1 MRREKVKFMSKSTK
15 QAWNTKY
22 GPRRVCHEE
31 PTLDEAIA
39 AAKGLSDELNQQ
51 AEIAASLIG
60 LPPDQVR
67 TELLK
72 VAPPG
77 KSVIKSLA
85 FVGSASAP
93 RTIVVERR
101 QPGRQRAR

>member
-1 MRREKVKFMSKSTK
+1 MNKSNNR
-15 QAWNTKY
+15 AWNTKY
-22 GPRRVCHEE
+22 GPRRVRHEE

-39 AAKGLSDELNQQ
+39 AAKDLSDELNQQ

-72 VAPPG
+72 IALPG
-77 KSVIKSLA
+77 KNVIKSFA

-93 RTIVVERR
+93 RIIVVERR
-101 QPGRQRAR
+101 QPRR

>member
-1 MRREKVKFMSKSTK
+1 MGR
-15 QAWNTKY
+15 
-22 GPRRVCHEE
+22 
-31 PTLDEAIA
+31 IA

-72 VAPPG
+72 IALPG
-77 KSVIKSLA
+77 KNVIKSFA

-93 RTIVVERR
+93 RIVMVERR
-101 QPGRQRAR
+101 QPRRQRAG

>member
-1 MRREKVKFMSKSTK
+1 MNKSNNR
-15 QAWNTKY
+15 AWNTKY
-22 GPRRVCHEE
+22 GPRRVRHEE

-72 VAPPG
+72 IALPG
-77 KSVIKSLA
+77 KNVIKSFA

-93 RTIVVERR
+93 RIIVVERR
-101 QPGRQRAR
+101 QPRRQRAG